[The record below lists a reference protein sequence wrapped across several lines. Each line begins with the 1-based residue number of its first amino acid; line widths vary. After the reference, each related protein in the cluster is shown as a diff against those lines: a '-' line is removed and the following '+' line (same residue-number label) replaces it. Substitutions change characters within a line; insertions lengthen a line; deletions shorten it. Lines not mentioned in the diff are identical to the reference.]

1 VAVNYEKKEHIVK
14 ITLNRPEVL
23 NAFNKDMHEELNASF
38 IRFREDSEAWVAIVT
53 GAGEKSF
60 SVGQDTK
67 ELGEMLSDMDSIP
80 NIWDILVNQDLQ
92 GGLELYKPV
101 IAAVNGYCIGEGLC
115 LIMACDLR
123 LAAQGATFAYSE
135 VALGMPTIVGA
146 VRAAQ
151 LMDLGHA
158 LELLLLGEKRDAA
171 WAYRTGLVNEV
182 FPDDQL
188 EEKAMAWAQ
197 RLCDVGPV
205 ATRCTKEVAIRSRQM
220 GFYDAV
226 RMGEGM
232 RRAAFQ
238 TKDAFEGIQA
248 FAEKR
253 KPEFNGK

>member
-1 VAVNYEKKEHIVK
+1 MAVIYEKDDHIVK

-23 NAFNKDMHEELNASF
+23 NAFNQEMHKELNASF
-38 IRFREDSEAWVAIVT
+38 VRFREDTDAWVAIVR
-53 GAGEKSF
+53 GAGDRAF
-60 SVGQDTK
+60 SVGQDFK
-67 ELGEMLSDMDSIP
+67 ELGEMLSDLSSIP
-80 NIWDILVNQDLQ
+80 TIWDLLVNQDLQ

-101 IAAVNGYCIGEGLC
+101 IAAIHGYCIGEGLC

-123 LAAQGATFAYSE
+123 LAAQNATFAYSE

-146 VRAAQ
+146 VRTAE
-151 LMDLGHA
+151 LMGLSHA
-158 LELLLLGEKRDAA
+158 LELLLLGERRDAA

-182 FPDDQL
+182 VSNDQL
-188 EEKAMAWAQ
+188 MGKAMAWAK
-197 RLCDVGPV
+197 RLCEVGPI
-205 ATRCTKEVAIRSRQM
+205 ATRCTKEVAIRSRRM

-238 TKDAFEGIQA
+238 TRDAFEGIMA

-253 KPEFNGK
+253 QPKFEGR